1 MAIQTTELTRA
12 FVYNNIPL
20 PDPGPQF
27 NVNQVRDLWAGTY
40 PEIVNAAIEGP
51 VEKDGQMLYT
61 FRRAV
66 GTKGLGTPD
75 TTLVRELVDLAS
87 NTTGRVK
94 FFALGDNSFCDGAIL
109 VIKDPAAVRDVLD
122 LCFRKGFVVPD
133 RDPRLAS

>member
-12 FVYNNIPL
+12 FIYNNIPL

-51 VEKDGQMLYT
+51 VEKDGKMLYT

-66 GTKGLGTPD
+66 GTKGYEWRP
-75 TTLVRELVDLAS
+75 RP
-87 NTTGRVK
+87 
-94 FFALGDNSFCDGAIL
+94 GA
-109 VIKDPAAVRDVLD
+109 
-122 LCFRKGFVVPD
+122 RKGFPKVVAGVEVKRCSGCTVD
-133 RDPRLAS
+133 K